1 MKAGWAVKK
10 LGEIAD
16 IQSGSGFPEKFQGIK
31 NQDIPFYKVSDMN
44 LVGNEREMTFENNT
58 VTEQIRVQLGATI
71 FPKGS
76 TIFPKIGGAILT
88 NKKRVATK
96 DCCVDNNVMGA
107 IPKQNIVDSKFLHY
121 FFQSHD
127 LLEFANDAHLP
138 SIRKTVV
145 ENWPI
150 NIPLSITE
158 QQRIVAILDKA
169 FEGIAKAR
177 ANAEQNLQN
186 ARALFESHLHSIDA
200 EKKELGEFV
209 SIKTGKLDANAAVED
224 GLYPFFTC
232 SRDVYRIDN
241 FAFDCEA
248 ILLAGNNASGDFNV
262 KHYIGKFNAYQR
274 TYVITV
280 KNENEASYRYLYF
293 QLLAK
298 LKEFKKQSVGS
309 NTKFLKIGMIQGM
322 KIPIPTFTEQ
332 EAIVFK
338 LDGLLT
344 ETQRLETL
352 YQRKIA
358 CLDELKKS
366 LLQQAFAGEL

>member
-1 MKAGWAVKK
+1 MF
-10 LGEIAD
+10 
-16 IQSGSGFPEKFQGIK
+16 FPEEDFTAIK
-31 NQDIPFYKVSDMN
+31 NTITLTPKE
-44 LVGNEREMTFENNT
+44 GKCNN
-58 VTEQIRVQLGATI
+58 
-71 FPKGS
+71 
-76 TIFPKIGGAILT
+76 
-88 NKKRVATK
+88 
-96 DCCVDNNVMGA
+96 
-107 IPKQNIVDSKFLHY
+107 KFLY
-121 FFQSHD
+121 YLLTFVD
-127 LLEFANDAHLP
+127 LPQRGAGQPFISKGDIEKFNVAVP
-138 SIRKTVV
+138 SF
-145 ENWPI
+145 
-150 NIPLSITE
+150 TE
-158 QQRIVAILDKA
+158 QQSIVAILDQA
-169 FEGIAKAR
+169 FDGIAKAR

-186 ARALFESHLHSIDA
+186 ARDLFESYLHSIDT
-200 EKKELGEFV
+200 ENRVLGEFV
-209 SIKTGKLDANAAVED
+209 SIKTGRLDANAAVKD

-322 KIPIPTFTEQ
+322 KIPMPSLVEQ
-332 EAIVFK
+332 EAIVVK
-338 LDGLLT
+338 LDGLLR
-344 ETQRLETL
+344 ETQRLEAL